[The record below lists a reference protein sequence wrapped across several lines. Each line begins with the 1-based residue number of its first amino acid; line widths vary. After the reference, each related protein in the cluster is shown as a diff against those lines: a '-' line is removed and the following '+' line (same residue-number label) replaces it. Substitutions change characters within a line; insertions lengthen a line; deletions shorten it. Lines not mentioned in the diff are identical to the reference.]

1 MELFIIMIIAF
12 FVSLVFSMIG
22 LGGALIYTPLFY
34 WTGLPLLVAIP
45 MALLLNAITT
55 ISASTTYLKQKL
67 VETGI
72 AYPVIA
78 TAIPGALV
86 GSYFARRVE
95 ADFLIL
101 LLSVIL
107 VLASIRMLFF
117 SSIGFTVSMD
127 EKGKTALGVVMGFL
141 IGIASAMVGLGGG
154 TFIVPLLLVMGDETK
169 RTMATSSFIITYI
182 ALAGFVGHLSLGQQ
196 ELDITM
202 LLFAGAA
209 AFAGA
214 QIGSRL
220 IFNRTSSRTIERIF
234 AIVLLLIVIKLL
246 YGLI

>member
-1 MELFIIMIIAF
+1 MELWIIIIIAF

-55 ISASTTYLKQKL
+55 ISASTTHLKQKL

-95 ADFLIL
+95 AGRLRP

-107 VLASIRMLFF
+107 VLASI
-117 SSIGFTVSMD
+117 
-127 EKGKTALGVVMGFL
+127 
-141 IGIASAMVGLGGG
+141 
-154 TFIVPLLLVMGDETK
+154 
-169 RTMATSSFIITYI
+169 
-182 ALAGFVGHLSLGQQ
+182 
-196 ELDITM
+196 
-202 LLFAGAA
+202 
-209 AFAGA
+209 
-214 QIGSRL
+214 
-220 IFNRTSSRTIERIF
+220 
-234 AIVLLLIVIKLL
+234 
-246 YGLI
+246 